1 MPKLVL
7 LWGLVAIYAGSTV
20 TAFVDEPIRVKNV
33 LDQPGLPLVRILGAC
48 DITARGATCWDT
60 EGKPF
65 KSLGEWIT
73 AYYITNQ
80 LNDLTIKPG
89 AKNRW
94 VAIERETGD
103 SIGSFDQSA
112 LRSGY
117 LGGFVKN
124 WRTNTR
130 LEWVRADIVTDNKFT
145 SVPMSFRE
153 ELPSVHLE
161 LKRGAT
167 AKVGDHLITVVDFGL
182 IKKSQEKQTIDSI
195 ETREKYIVRLKL
207 NKSINGG
214 YPFDR
219 AVVLAHDG
227 SQIQQVDDAGKP
239 ARSGTSQ
246 RFLQSVE
253 LSDDSNSSFDLD
265 YKTNVQ
271 PQFIGSLEF
280 KRSVTRQVV
289 FEGIPIDP
297 NP

>member
-1 MPKLVL
+1 MPKLRR
-7 LWGLVAIYAGSTV
+7 LWGLFAICAGSTV

-33 LDQPGLPLVRILGAC
+33 LDQPGFPFVRILGAC
-48 DITARGATCWDT
+48 DITSRGATCWDT

-94 VAIERETGD
+94 VAIERESGD

-130 LEWVRADIVTDNKFT
+130 LEWVRADIVKDNKFT

-153 ELPSVHLE
+153 ELPPVRLE

-167 AKVGDHLITVVDFGL
+167 AQVGDHLITVIDFGL
-182 IKKSQEKQTIDSI
+182 RKKSKEKQKIDAI
-195 ETREKYIVRLKL
+195 GNREKYFVRLKL
-207 NKSINGG
+207 NKSTNGG
-214 YPFDR
+214 YPFDW
-219 AVVLAHDG
+219 AVVLAQDG
-227 SQIQQVDDAGKP
+227 SQIQQVDEAGKP
-239 ARSGTSQ
+239 ARSGASQ
-246 RFLQSVE
+246 RLLQSVE
-253 LSDDSNSSFDLD
+253 LSDGSNSSFDLD

-271 PQFIGSLEF
+271 PRFIGSLEF
-280 KRSVTRQVV
+280 KRSLTRQVV